1 MESGRQP
8 EEKSKED
15 YRIMRLIEIV
25 LVLFNVLLMGR
36 LTLGR
41 PKSQHEW
48 QIGGGISAVLL
59 LVHAFVEGLR
69 WPMIPVYL
77 ITLWAITGGA
87 RFFFRSAARPSNKP
101 RRRWKAV
108 LFGGVTV
115 VYAAVAI
122 VLPLLFP
129 VFSFSGPTGPY
140 AIGTATY
147 HWTDSAREEKFTEA
161 SGDSRELM
169 VQIWYPAN
177 SEATGKA
184 APYLSDPAA
193 YVEGLHELLQLPE
206 FLFSGLKLVNTHA
219 ITNAR
224 LADTESKYPVLL
236 FSHGFMGYK
245 NQNTFQVEQL
255 ASHGYIVVGIEH
267 AYSSVASVFPD
278 QHVVKFDSEGKTG
291 YEQMKYSFMDERN
304 QVWVEDAKFVLDQIE
319 ALSANDPG
327 GLFTGRIDLE
337 HMGMFGH
344 SFGGATTVQMLLDD
358 SRIKAGIDMDGVLY
372 GEKRI
377 PAYGLK
383 KPFLLMSADD
393 TLKGVDHTGD
403 AEIAALGT
411 DREEIAAYYDELF
424 ARYEP
429 VTAGGNYW
437 MTFKHSKHMS
447 FSDLYLLTPLFG
459 WMEGVDVRGTHE
471 LINEYTLDFFD
482 HYLKGQP
489 LQYLDCNL
497 GDHPEYTL
505 QQGAE

>member
-1 MESGRQP
+1 
-8 EEKSKED
+8 
-15 YRIMRLIEIV
+15 MRWIEFG
-25 LVLFNVLLMGR
+25 LVLFHVWLMGW

-41 PKSQHEW
+41 PKSQRGW
-48 QIGGGISAVLL
+48 LIGGGIGAVLL
-59 LVHAFVEGLR
+59 VVHAFVEGMR

-77 ITLWAITGGA
+77 ITLWAIAGGA
-87 RFFFRSAARPSNKP
+87 RLFFHSAERPSNK
-101 RRRWKAV
+101 RLRRWNIV
-108 LFGGVTV
+108 LLGGVAA

-122 VLPLLFP
+122 ALPLLFP
-129 VFSFSGPTGPY
+129 VFSFAEPTGPH
-140 AIGTATY
+140 AIGTVTY
-147 HWTDSAREEKFTEA
+147 HWIDSAREEKFTEV

-169 VQIWYPAN
+169 VQIWYPAS
-177 SEATGKA
+177 SEATGKPE
-184 APYLSDPAA
+184 PYLSDPVP

-219 ITNAR
+219 ITNAE

-245 NQNTFQVEQL
+245 NQNMFQIEQL

-304 QVWVEDAKFVLDQIE
+304 RVWVEDAKFVLDQIE

-327 GLFTGRIDLE
+327 GLFTGRLDLE
-337 HMGMFGH
+337 HVGMFGH

-358 SRIKAGIDMDGVLY
+358 SRIQAGINMDGVLY

-377 PAYGLK
+377 PADGLK

-411 DREEIAAYYDELF
+411 NREEIAAYYDELF

-437 MTFKHSKHMS
+437 MTFKNSKHMS
-447 FSDLYLLTPLFG
+447 FSDLYLLTPLFK
-459 WMEGVDVRGTHE
+459 WMEGGDVRRTHE

-489 LQYLDCNL
+489 LQYLNRSL

>member
-1 MESGRQP
+1 
-8 EEKSKED
+8 
-15 YRIMRLIEIV
+15 MRWIEIG
-25 LVLFNVLLMGR
+25 LVLFHVWLIGW
-36 LTLGR
+36 LTLVR
-41 PKSQHEW
+41 PKSQRGW
-48 QIGGGISAVLL
+48 LIGGGIGAVLL
-59 LVHAFVEGLR
+59 VVHAFVEGLR

-77 ITLWAITGGA
+77 ITLWAIAGGA
-87 RFFFRSAARPSNKP
+87 KSFFRSAAKPSSKPP
-101 RRRWKAV
+101 RRRWKTV
-108 LFGGVTV
+108 LLRGVAA
-115 VYAAVAI
+115 VYASVAI

-129 VFSFSGPTGPY
+129 VFSFAEPTGPY
-140 AIGTATY
+140 TIGTVTY
-147 HWTDSAREEKFTEA
+147 HWTDAAREEKFTEA

-169 VQIWYPAN
+169 VQIWYPAS

-184 APYLSDPAA
+184 APYLSDPAP
-193 YVEGLHELLQLPE
+193 YIEGLHELLQLPE

-219 ITNAR
+219 IANAG
-224 LADTESKYPVLL
+224 LADTEAKYPVLL

-245 NQNTFQVEQL
+245 NQNTFQIEQL

-291 YEQMKYSFMDERN
+291 YDQMKYSFMDGRN
-304 QVWVEDAKFVLDQIE
+304 RVWVEDAKFVLDQIE
-319 ALSANDPG
+319 TLSANDPG

-337 HMGMFGH
+337 HVGMFGH

-358 SRIKAGIDMDGVLY
+358 SRIQAGLNMDGVLY

-377 PAYGLK
+377 PADGLK

-403 AEIAALGT
+403 AEIAELGT

-424 ARYEP
+424 ARYDP
-429 VTAGGNYW
+429 VTAGANYW
-437 MTFKHSKHMS
+437 MTFKNSKHMS
-447 FSDLYLLTPLFG
+447 FSDLYLLTPLFE
-459 WMEGVDVRGTHE
+459 WMEGADVRRTHE

-482 HYLKGQP
+482 HYLKGEP
-489 LQYLDCNL
+489 LQYLDRNL